1 MGLFIAEE
9 GWEPGVGVPDRATL
23 PTASNILLFLFFGG
37 ATTEVQSYLCNM
49 EILLSFLK
57 R

>member
-9 GWEPGVGVPDRATL
+9 GWEPGVGAPDRATL
-23 PTASNILLFLFFGG
+23 PTASNILLFLFFWG